1 MKNEIIQV
9 DDIQNKI
16 YSIRGKQV
24 MIDKDLADIYQVE
37 TRVLNQ
43 AVKRNIERFPEDF
56 MFRLTEKEWEN
67 LLSQIAISKNDN
79 SNLKSQNV
87 ISSPGHGGRRK
98 LPYVFTEQG
107 VSMLSAVLKSKVA
120 IDVSV
125 NIIRAFAQMRRFIE
139 NKADIFKRLSVIE
152 QKQIATD
159 VKQIETD
166 NKIDKILKAL
176 EDKSIKPNQGIF
188 FNGQIFD
195 AYSFVSDLIR
205 SAKKSIILIDN
216 YIDDTV
222 LTHFTKRKKG
232 VSFTIFTKNISKQL
246 KLDLEKHNKQYPPI
260 EIKKFKNAH
269 DRFLIIDEKEV
280 YHFGANLKD
289 LGKKW
294 FAFSKMDASSV
305 KIMDN
310 VKLIIENE
318 ERKLRHAL

>member
-125 NIIRAFAQMRRFIE
+125 KIIRAFAQMRRFIE

-294 FAFSKMDASSV
+294 FAFSKMDTSSV